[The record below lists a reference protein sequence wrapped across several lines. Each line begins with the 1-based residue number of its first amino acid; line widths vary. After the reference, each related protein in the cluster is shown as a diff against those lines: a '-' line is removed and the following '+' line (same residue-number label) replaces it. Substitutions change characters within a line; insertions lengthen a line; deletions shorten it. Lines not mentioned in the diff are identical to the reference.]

1 MEVDPETVRMLKDG
15 ATGTAALVAAYVG
28 LKGLDAWKRQLRGTS
43 DYKLARRLLKLTYQ
57 ARDKIQRIR
66 APMKFGAEFEQALEE
81 QDIDLEE
88 GEEPTKLQKTEA
100 WYQMHWEG
108 LNEILSDLKVAQL
121 EAEALWGPHIPE
133 VFSSLN
139 EVIGELQVAIS
150 QQLRFIKGGPHVDP
164 TAEQREEVRNILYRR
179 SWDPDEDDF
188 TAKIEGAVAD
198 VREEA
203 RPYLTSG

>member
-1 MEVDPETVRMLKDG
+1 M
-15 ATGTAALVAAYVG
+15 
-28 LKGLDAWKRQLRGTS
+28 DAWKRQLRGTS

-66 APMKFGAEFEQALEE
+66 APIKFGAEFEQALEE

-121 EAEALWGPHIPE
+121 EA
-133 VFSSLN
+133 V
-139 EVIGELQVAIS
+139 EL
-150 QQLRFIKGGPHVDP
+150 P
-164 TAEQREEVRNILYRR
+164 R
-179 SWDPDEDDF
+179 S
-188 TAKIEGAVAD
+188 G
-198 VREEA
+198 RQ
-203 RPYLTSG
+203 

>member
-1 MEVDPETVRMLKDG
+1 MVDAETVQMLKDA

-43 DYKLARRLLKLTYQ
+43 NHELARQLLKLTYQ

-66 APMKFGAEFEQALEE
+66 APMKFGAEFEQALQE
-81 QDIDLEE
+81 QDLDLE
-88 GEEPTKLQKTEA
+88 GEEPSKLQKTEA

-121 EAEALWGPHIPE
+121 EAEALWGSHIPE

-139 EVIGELQVAIS
+139 EVIGELRVAIS
-150 QQLRFIKGGPHVDP
+150 QQLRFIEGGPNVDP
-164 TAEQREEVRNILYRR
+164 TADQRQEVRNILYRR
-179 SWDPDEDDF
+179 SWDPDEDEF
-188 TAKIEGAVAD
+188 TAQIEDAVSE

-203 RPYLTSG
+203 QPYLAR